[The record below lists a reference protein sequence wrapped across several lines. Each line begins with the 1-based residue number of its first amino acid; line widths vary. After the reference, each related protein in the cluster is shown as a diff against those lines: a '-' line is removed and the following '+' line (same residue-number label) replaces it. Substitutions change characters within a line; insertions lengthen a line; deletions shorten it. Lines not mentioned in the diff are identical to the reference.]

1 MVIKNHTKDI
11 YGKKNLR
18 YSPILA
24 EMLENC
30 ASYYPNLSIQNGL
43 RPEHLG
49 ESFTKIYNQI
59 YEERKTIPK
68 SNPLNGSYKLMLN
81 GSYGK
86 SNEDTSFFYDP
97 MFTMSITING
107 QLLLMMLSEKLTL
120 SIKDLTVLQINTDGI
135 TIKVHEIYYD
145 KVKEVCKWWM
155 ELTKLELEEVHYS
168 KMIIRDVN
176 YLRLNLSN
184 CRKLLRA

>member
-1 MVIKNHTKDI
+1 MEGSRVGLIIRSARKFFRYGIKE
-11 YGKKNLR
+11 KNLR

-97 MFTMSITING
+97 MFTMSI
-107 QLLLMMLSEKLTL
+107 
-120 SIKDLTVLQINTDGI
+120 D
-135 TIKVHEIYYD
+135 
-145 KVKEVCKWWM
+145 
-155 ELTKLELEEVHYS
+155 
-168 KMIIRDVN
+168 
-176 YLRLNLSN
+176 
-184 CRKLLRA
+184 